1 MKRVITIVIVL
12 FVIAAAVFGV
22 FQWRA
27 RQNRVTL
34 SSYQTV
40 AAARGDLTSTIG
52 ATGIVHSN
60 QTAVLTWQTS
70 GTIGEVGANV
80 GDLVSTEDTLATLER
95 ASLAQNVILAQ
106 VDLNNARK
114 ALEDLKSSQAAQT
127 QALQG
132 LLEAQ
137 KAVIETD
144 RALAYFDQDRYQ
156 KDLERAEDAVVDAKD
171 ALDDAKADFE
181 PYKDL
186 DKDNSSRKRL
196 QDKLDEAQRTYD
208 EAVRKRDL
216 LLLQH
221 EQAKANLA
229 AAKASQADA
238 QREYDRVK
246 DGPNAEDI
254 ANAEAR
260 ITAAQAT
267 LNLAHIAAPFA
278 GTITDIQAKP
288 GDRVNPGTIAFQ
300 IDDLSRLL
308 VDVSVSEVDI
318 NRVKV
323 GQEATLSFDA
333 ILGKEY
339 KGVVTRV
346 DRVGSSAQG
355 VVDFVVTVELVDAD
369 EDVKPGMTAAVNIVV
384 EKLENVLQ
392 VPNRAV
398 RAQSG
403 RRVVY
408 ILQNDQ
414 LAQVEIKLG
423 ASSDT
428 YSQVLEGNLQVG
440 DLIVLN
446 PPLVFETNGPPPFV
460 R

>member
-22 FQWRA
+22 
-27 RQNRVTL
+27 VTL

>member
-1 MKRVITIVIVL
+1 
-12 FVIAAAVFGV
+12 
-22 FQWRA
+22 
-27 RQNRVTL
+27 
-34 SSYQTV
+34 
-40 AAARGDLTSTIG
+40 
-52 ATGIVHSN
+52 
-60 QTAVLTWQTS
+60 
-70 GTIGEVGANV
+70 
-80 GDLVSTEDTLATLER
+80 
-95 ASLAQNVILAQ
+95 
-106 VDLNNARK
+106 
-114 ALEDLKSSQAAQT
+114 
-127 QALQG
+127 
-132 LLEAQ
+132 
-137 KAVIETD
+137 
-144 RALAYFDQDRYQ
+144 
-156 KDLERAEDAVVDAKD
+156 
-171 ALDDAKADFE
+171 
-181 PYKDL
+181 
-186 DKDNSSRKRL
+186 
-196 QDKLDEAQRTYD
+196 
-208 EAVRKRDL
+208 